1 MEKQK
6 SQVSYAHL
14 HAYTDQ
20 ELVDQRRVDV
30 ADFVKTHPNLVI
42 YLRDY
47 QFLNEQL
54 HKLYDGVL
62 LEPVPKRLINVVKKH
77 KTKKSSWKNIL
88 MMIWVG
94 MLLGAVIGVL
104 LHHQSHEVAL
114 ITKAKQVIETIILRY
129 I

>member
-54 HKLYDGVL
+54 HKLYDGVFL
-62 LEPVPKRLINVVKKH
+62 SQCRNV
-77 KTKKSSWKNIL
+77 
-88 MMIWVG
+88 
-94 MLLGAVIGVL
+94 
-104 LHHQSHEVAL
+104 
-114 ITKAKQVIETIILRY
+114 
-129 I
+129 